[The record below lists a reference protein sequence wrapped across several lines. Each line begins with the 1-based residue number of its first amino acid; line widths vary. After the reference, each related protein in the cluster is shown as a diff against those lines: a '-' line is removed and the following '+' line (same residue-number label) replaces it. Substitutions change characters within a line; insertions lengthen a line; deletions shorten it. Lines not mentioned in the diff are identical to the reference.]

1 MHDLLDTQYPTNYLR
16 FMAAQRVLDR
26 IDREMVAILSEDSR
40 ITNQELARRVGLAP
54 STSLERVRRLRES
67 GVILGV
73 HAEVDPEALGVGVE
87 ALVAVRMR
95 QHTRELVEG
104 FQAYAAAL
112 PEVVHIFHLTGAED
126 FLIHVACRDVHHLR
140 QFSLDAFTTREEV
153 AQIHTSLIYEQI
165 RQHRLPDYLDS
176 PPS

>member
-1 MHDLLDTQYPTNYLR
+1 
-16 FMAAQRVLDR
+16 MAPPRSLDR
-26 IDREMVAILSEDSR
+26 IDRDIVGILSEDSR

-104 FQAYAAAL
+104 FQAYAARL
-112 PEVVHIFHLTGAED
+112 PEVMHIFHLTGADD
-126 FLIHVACRDVHHLR
+126 FLIHVGCRDVHHLR

-165 RQHRLPDYLDS
+165 RQHRLPDYLDPAES
-176 PPS
+176 

>member
-1 MHDLLDTQYPTNYLR
+1 MP
-16 FMAAQRVLDR
+16 AKKSLDR
-26 IDREMVAILSEDSR
+26 TDRDIVAILSEDSR

-73 HAEVDPEALGVGVE
+73 HAAVDPEALGVGVE

-112 PEVVHIFHLTGAED
+112 PEVVQVFHLTGAED
-126 FLIHVACRDVHHLR
+126 FLVHVACRDVHHLR

-165 RQHRLPDYLDS
+165 RQYRLPDYLEE
-176 PPS
+176 PEE

>member
-1 MHDLLDTQYPTNYLR
+1 
-16 FMAAQRVLDR
+16 MAISRVLDR
-26 IDREMVAILSEDSR
+26 TDRSIVAILAEDSR
-40 ITNQELARRVGLAP
+40 ITNQELARRGGLAP

-73 HAEVDPEALGVGVE
+73 HAEVDPAALGVGVE
-87 ALVAVRMR
+87 ALVSVRMR

-104 FQAYAAAL
+104 FQAYAAGL
-112 PEVVHIFHLTGAED
+112 PEVIQVFHLTGAED
-126 FLIHVACRDVHHLR
+126 FLVHVACRDVHHLR

-165 RQHRLPDYLDS
+165 HRFRWPDYLEDLAES
-176 PPS
+176 